1 MKDEQQID
9 AQAILE
15 KYDKENQFRVQIG
28 KWTWVV
34 TFLGVALTLFHLYT
48 GYFGTLPTQKQG
60 AIHLGTALGIVF
72 LLYPAKKE
80 WMRTQKTVPW
90 YDLLLAAT
98 AMYVTYHK
106 IFYFDSILQSRISGY
121 STIDVAISIIGILLV
136 LEATRRTVGVPIVIV
151 ASVAILYAIFG
162 KYIPTQ
168 ILSHPG
174 FTIDR
179 IAPNLWFQESGV
191 FGTPIQISA
200 KFIYLFL
207 FFGVILVNTPIGKF
221 FNDIAFALTGRFTGG
236 TAKAA
241 VVASALQGTVSGSSV
256 GNTVASGSFT
266 IPMMKK
272 AGFTP
277 EFAGAT
283 EAAASTGGQIMP
295 PMMGAAAFIMMEYL
309 GVSYATIML
318 AALVPAILYFT
329 GIFIGTHFEAKRLRI
344 FGLPKD
350 KLPIFKDLMFRNG
363 YMLIPLFVI
372 IGTIMIGFTPQR
384 AALFGILSAFAVSY
398 VRKESRMNFREVVNI
413 LEQGARVALP
423 VISAV
428 ATAGI
433 IAGVV
438 SITGLGS
445 KFAAGII
452 ALSNGHLILA
462 LFFTMIACIVL
473 GMGLPTTANY
483 VVTATIAAPA
493 LINDF
498 MVAPLAA
505 HMFVFYFGIV
515 ADITPPVCLAAYA
528 GAGIAKG
535 NPFKTGVTA
544 VKLAIAAFIIPYV
557 FIYNPILVLV
567 DVTPIAL
574 LLAISTAILGMIG
587 VSSAVIGYFARNSR
601 VWERLVLFGAGL
613 LLIVPELLT
622 SGIGFVLL
630 VGIWYLQTR
639 RPDEDKDKDIEDHHM
654 IAV

>member
-1 MKDEQQID
+1 MRDEQQMD

-28 KWTWVV
+28 KWAWVV
-34 TFLGVALTLFHLYT
+34 TFLGVSLTLFHLYT

-90 YDLLLAAT
+90 YDLILAAT

-106 IFYFDSILQSRISGY
+106 IFFFDSILQSRVSGY
-121 STIDVAISIIGILLV
+121 SPIDVAISIIGILLV

-151 ASVAILYAIFG
+151 ASIAILYAVFG

-174 FTIDR
+174 FSIDR
-179 IAPNLWFQESGV
+179 ISPNLWFQESGV

-207 FFGVILVNTPIGKF
+207 FFGVILVHTPIGKF

-309 GVSYATIML
+309 GVSYAIIML
-318 AALVPAILYFT
+318 AAVVPAILYFT
-329 GIFIGTHFEAKRLRI
+329 GIFIGTHFEAKRLKI

-350 KLPIFKDLMFRNG
+350 KLPIFKDLMLRNG
-363 YMLIPLFVI
+363 YMLLPLFVI
-372 IGTIMIGFTPQR
+372 IGTVMIGFTPQR

-398 VRKESRMNFREVVNI
+398 VRKESRMNFREVVNV
-413 LEQGARVALP
+413 LEHGARVALP

-438 SITGLGS
+438 SITGLGA

-493 LINDF
+493 LINEF

-567 DVTPIAL
+567 DVTPLAL
-574 LLAISTAILGMIG
+574 LLAISTAILGMVG
-587 VSSAVIGYFARNSR
+587 VSSSVIGYFIRNSR
-601 VWERLVLFGAGL
+601 IWERIVLFGAGL
-613 LLIVPELLT
+613 MLIVPELLT

-630 VGIWYLQTR
+630 IAIWYLQSK
-639 RPDEDKDKDIEDHHM
+639 RPGEDKNQHI
-654 IAV
+654 VVV